1 MKNRKLAIAGAALTV
16 YFLPSLIAFARRHRN
31 GSAVFMLNLC
41 SGWTIIGWVIALTW
55 AVVREPS
62 SY

>member
-1 MKNRKLAIAGAALTV
+1 MKNRKLAIAGAALTL

-41 SGWTIIGWVIALTW
+41 SGWTIIGWIIALTW

>member
-1 MKNRKLAIAGAALTV
+1 MKKRNLAIAGAALTL

-41 SGWTIIGWVIALTW
+41 SGWTIIGWIIALTW

>member
-1 MKNRKLAIAGAALTV
+1 MKNKLAIAGAALTL
-16 YFLPSLIAFARRHRN
+16 YFLPSLIALGRRHRN
-31 GSAVFMLNLC
+31 AHALFMLNLC
-41 SGWTIIGWVIALTW
+41 SGWTVIGWIIALTW

>member
-41 SGWTIIGWVIALTW
+41 SGWTIIGWIIALTW